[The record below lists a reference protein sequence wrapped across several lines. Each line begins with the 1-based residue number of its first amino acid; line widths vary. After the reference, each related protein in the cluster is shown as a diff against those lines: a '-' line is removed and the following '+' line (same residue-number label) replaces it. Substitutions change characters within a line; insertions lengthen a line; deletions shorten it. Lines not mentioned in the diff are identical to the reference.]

1 MENAGLQFIA
11 SLCITIIGFF
21 LAYFFTKKPK
31 IRFFYGA
38 ITEIKLPP
46 QPCAPI
52 KDADVQEGATTE
64 LPTTASTNFIVRSH
78 TVVITNQGT
87 ATAHNLRIGHFILPI
102 TYTVFPP
109 MNVPFDE
116 THPKNEILVPTLSP
130 NENVTISYLYDNSL
144 HFSNVNS
151 YIKCDE
157 GLAEK
162 ANLEHISIKSPFLR
176 NILELILFIGIVSV
190 TYWTIKIGTCLYS
203 LCATINH

>member
-1 MENAGLQFIA
+1 MGSQLIDFVGHSCAAKG
-11 SLCITIIGFF
+11 SGTC
-21 LAYFFTKKPK
+21 P
-31 IRFFYGA
+31 A
-38 ITEIKLPP
+38 ITEIPFPNTQNVPKNEAVTVNTKTQSETTP
-46 QPCAPI
+46 
-52 KDADVQEGATTE
+52 EGSI
-64 LPTTASTNFIVRSH
+64 TAAQNLIVRSH

-102 TYTVFPP
+102 AYTVFPA

-144 HFSNVNS
+144 NFSGVNS

-176 NILELILFIGIVSV
+176 NTLQVIFFIGIVAV
-190 TYWTIKIGTCLYS
+190 TYWIIKIGICLYS
-203 LCATINH
+203 LCAITNH